1 MKNKKLVM
9 VLTICALIFT
19 VSCGGAKVGIT
30 DEEIEVEITKPQI
43 EKMQIGEQIG
53 KSAREN
59 LMGKAMG
66 LDQTSFYDY
75 KVDDSVKEMSI
86 YLMTADS
93 SGKWVKK
100 EIAKE
105 TILPKE
111 STFLVGTSIRDSKLY
126 LGFSKDEN
134 DLSKSYDIPL
144 KRSDKVISSVNFS
157 GQENIEKGKV
167 IPLFIYYSYDDKNSE
182 KIRKAFENKQD
193 PSGAKTMYERPD
205 KIKQLIGEHFLVAVE
220 FR

>member
-1 MKNKKLVM
+1 MKNKKIVM
-9 VLTICALIFT
+9 ILTIFALMFT
-19 VSCGGAKVGIT
+19 VSCGGSKLGIT

-43 EKMQIGEQIG
+43 EEMQIGEQAG

-59 LMGKAMG
+59 LMSKAMG
-66 LDQTSFYDY
+66 LDQTTFYDY

-86 YLMTADS
+86 YLMNVDS
-93 SGKWVKK
+93 GGKWVKK

-134 DLSKSYDIPL
+134 DLSKSYDISL
-144 KRSDKVISSVNFS
+144 KRSDKVISSANFS
-157 GQENIEKGKV
+157 GQENIEKGKE

-182 KIRKAFENKQD
+182 KISKAFENSKD
-193 PSGAKTMYERPD
+193 LSDAKTMYERPD
-205 KIKQLIGEHFLVAVE
+205 KIKQLIGDHFLVAVE
-220 FR
+220 FK

>member
-1 MKNKKLVM
+1 MKNKRFVM

-30 DEEIEVEITKPQI
+30 DEKIEVEITKPQI
-43 EKMQIGEQIG
+43 EEMQIGEQIG

-86 YLMTADS
+86 YLMNVNS

-144 KRSDKVISSVNFS
+144 KRSDKVISSANFS
-157 GQENIEKGKV
+157 GQENIEKGKE
-167 IPLFIYYSYDDKNSE
+167 IPLFIYYSYDDKNFE
-182 KIRKAFENKQD
+182 KISKAFENSKD
-193 PSGAKTMYERPD
+193 LSGAKTMYERPD
-205 KIKQLIGEHFLVAVE
+205 KIKQLIGDHFLVAVE
-220 FR
+220 FK

>member
-1 MKNKKLVM
+1 MKNKRFVM

-43 EKMQIGEQIG
+43 EEMQIGEQAG

-59 LMGKAMG
+59 LMSKAMG

-86 YLMTADS
+86 YLMNVNS

-126 LGFSKDEN
+126 IGFSKDEN

-144 KRSDKVISSVNFS
+144 KRSDKVISSANFS
-157 GQENIEKGKV
+157 GQENIEKGKE
-167 IPLFIYYSYDDKNSE
+167 IPLFIYYSYDEKNSE
-182 KIRKAFENKQD
+182 KISKAFENSKD
-193 PSGAKTMYERPD
+193 LSGAKTMYERPD
-205 KIKQLIGEHFLVAVE
+205 KIKQLIGDHFLVAVE
-220 FR
+220 FK

>member
-1 MKNKKLVM
+1 MKNKKIVM
-9 VLTICALIFT
+9 ILTIFALMFT
-19 VSCGGAKVGIT
+19 VSCGGSKLGIT

-43 EKMQIGEQIG
+43 EEMQIGEQAG

-59 LMGKAMG
+59 LMSKAMG
-66 LDQTSFYDY
+66 LDQTTFYDY

-86 YLMTADS
+86 YLMNVNS

-144 KRSDKVISSVNFS
+144 KRSDKVISSANFS
-157 GQENIEKGKV
+157 GQENIEKGKE

-182 KIRKAFENKQD
+182 KISKAFENSKD
-193 PSGAKTMYERPD
+193 LSDAKTMYERPD
-205 KIKQLIGEHFLVAVE
+205 KIKQLIGDHFLVAVE
-220 FR
+220 FK